1 MTEPVTEPDLA
12 KANDLA
18 PDGVIR
24 MTREE
29 YEAHYAARR
38 GRNIALALGLLA
50 FMVIVFFV
58 TIARLG
64 GNVPHA

>member
-1 MTEPVTEPDLA
+1 MTEPVTEPDLV

-29 YEAHYAARR
+29 YDAHFAARR
-38 GRNIALALGLLA
+38 GRNIALALGLAA
-50 FMVIVFFV
+50 FMIIVFVV
-58 TIARLG
+58 TLARLG